1 MPPQSVKLKGFIDC
15 LSEVKVIKSIALCVW
30 LPPSALK
37 FLFLLPLVIIYMKV
51 FPSIFSNKKLYIIS
65 LTFLLPVASM
75 GLETHVELKTFLL
88 LTVAYL
94 MVCILI
100 EGIMDLI
107 YV

>member
-1 MPPQSVKLKGFIDC
+1 
-15 LSEVKVIKSIALCVW
+15 
-30 LPPSALK
+30 
-37 FLFLLPLVIIYMKV
+37 MKV
-51 FPSIFSNKKLYIIS
+51 FPSIFNNKKLYIIS

-75 GLETHVELKTFLL
+75 GLGTHVELKTFLL